1 MPKRRARTANAGV
14 QLPPVDPVASALRRV
29 LRVEIMRARRRAQRL
44 ANSLACSNPSARG
57 EQTLAQRAA
66 ARAAANAASQQRAR
80 GDETPAHADARRAAD
95 AASQQRARGD
105 ETPAQSDARRAA
117 DAASQQRAR
126 GEETPAQAD
135 ARRAAVA
142 ASQQRARGEET
153 PAQADA
159 RRAADA
165 AKHRETQEARSQSY
179 LHGYERD
186 PHLALQL
193 WYTNTGSDDSLNGY
207 VLSAADRLA
216 RGEVFVTGPDSDGDE
231 DMAAAPVDGVG
242 DALDALA
249 ALLSDPE
256 HKSKLANDYYKVMGH
271 DLPLLACASCGVSDY
286 VSQEDQ
292 RSTSIA
298 FAILP
303 VADLD
308 VLQLSEPQLAKYLA
322 VPMPL
327 CTATACRNVPR
338 QKLLHTDNNSYK
350 VVFLTNN
357 LAFKTFL
364 LNFLFSCA

>member
-80 GDETPAHADARRAAD
+80 GDETPA
-95 AASQQRARGD
+95 
-105 ETPAQSDARRAA
+105 QS
-117 DAASQQRAR
+117 
-126 GEETPAQAD
+126 
-135 ARRAAVA
+135 
-142 ASQQRARGEET
+142 
-153 PAQADA
+153 DA

-338 QKLLHTDNNSYK
+338 QKLLHTDKNSYK

>member
-29 LRVEIMRARRRAQRL
+29 LRVEIMRERLRARRRAQRL

-66 ARAAANAASQQRAR
+66 ARAAANAASLQRAR
-80 GDETPAHADARRAAD
+80 SVET
-95 AASQQRARGD
+95 Q
-105 ETPAQSDARRAA
+105 
-117 DAASQQRAR
+117 
-126 GEETPAQAD
+126 AQAD
-135 ARRAAVA
+135 
-142 ASQQRARGEET
+142 T
-153 PAQADA
+153 

-179 LHGYERD
+179 LHGFERD

-242 DALDALA
+242 DALNALA

-256 HKSKLANDYYKVMGH
+256 HKSKLTNDYYKVMGH